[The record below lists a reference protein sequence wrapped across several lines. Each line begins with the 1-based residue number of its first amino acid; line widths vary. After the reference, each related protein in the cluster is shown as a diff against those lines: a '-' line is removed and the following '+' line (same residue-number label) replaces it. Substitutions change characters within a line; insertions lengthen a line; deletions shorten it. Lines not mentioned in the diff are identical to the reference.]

1 MTASILAGDSL
12 RALYNKY
19 RPQQFADVAGQRHVV
34 RILQNALVHK
44 RVSHAYLF
52 SGERGTG
59 KTTVGRILAKALN
72 CQRGIQP
79 EPCNECEHCRSVG
92 NESFLDLIE
101 IDAASHTSVNDIRDL
116 REKVRYRPAS
126 GRYKVYLI
134 DEVHQLSRSAYNAFL
149 KTLEEPPDHAVFI
162 LATTDPHRVLPTV
175 RSRCQ
180 HLRFKR
186 IDHAQMIGQLERIV
200 GLEEAMADDQALALI
215 ARNAEGSLRD
225 ALGLLEQ
232 GLAYAENRLTERQMR
247 ELLGTAGYEGVSI
260 VAAAIAR
267 GSVGDAMTALA
278 RSIDD
283 GADPTALH
291 RQLVGFFRAVLML
304 LTSRNESV
312 LTQYSTDE
320 LAVLREV
327 ANNFARIRQP
337 LAVVEA
343 LTERPPLTAARPP
356 QLDLELAIV
365 QAALATGAEDTL
377 QPLPAVEKPAPPTT
391 AAPEPARTPTYGS
404 GSSARTEPA
413 AAASERGST
422 PEPASEPAANAVPEP
437 ESAPD
442 PLIKT
447 TQADSAEE
455 PAPVPDTGS
464 RPPEADAGDQAE
476 TQAQTAPEP
485 APAQDV
491 AIGGPDL
498 LARFERG
505 RESFIALIRDW
516 DPTVQGLFLG
526 APARLEDGAL
536 VLGIKQKFG
545 LNRLNDDPAK
555 RSRLTQYAQ
564 TVLGEPVEL
573 RLELVRAEPEGE
585 DYTARIARAAGEL
598 LGAREIKEP

>member
-1 MTASILAGDSL
+1 MCASILAGDSL

-19 RPQQFADVAGQRHVV
+19 RPQRFADVAGQRHVV

-79 EPCNECEHCRSVG
+79 EPCNDCEHCRSVG

-278 RSIDD
+278 QSIDD

-304 LTSRNESV
+304 LTSRNESI
-312 LTQYSTDE
+312 LGQYSADE

-327 ANNFARIRQP
+327 ANKFARIRQP

-365 QAALATGAEDTL
+365 QAALATGAEDAL
-377 QPLPAVEKPAPPTT
+377 QPLPAVEAPAVNT
-391 AAPEPARTPTYGS
+391 AAPSDPAPVAEPETTTRPAPSPTAES
-404 GSSARTEPA
+404 DPA
-413 AAASERGST
+413 TG
-422 PEPASEPAANAVPEP
+422 PEPLPESLGNADTESVPEP
-437 ESAPD
+437 QADADKDPASANESAPEEI
-442 PLIKT
+442 PT
-447 TQADSAEE
+447 PAVGDS
-455 PAPVPDTGS
+455 
-464 RPPEADAGDQAE
+464 
-476 TQAQTAPEP
+476 
-485 APAQDV
+485 DV
-491 AIGGPDL
+491 L
-498 LARFERG
+498 MRFEAA
-505 RESFIALIRDW
+505 RESFVALVRDW
-516 DPTVQGLFLG
+516 DPTVQSQFIA
-526 APARLEDGAL
+526 APARLDGDTL
-536 VLGIKQKFG
+536 VLGIEKEFTLK
-545 LNRLNDDPAK
+545 
-555 RSRLTQYAQ
+555 RLTDPSKHARLAQFAQ
-564 TVLGEPVEL
+564 TALGEPVEL
-573 RLELVRAEPEGE
+573 RLEHVPSDSGGE
-585 DYTARIARAAGEL
+585 AYTARIARAAGEL
-598 LGAREIKEP
+598 LGAREIKDV

>member
-1 MTASILAGDSL
+1 MCASILAGDSL

-19 RPQQFADVAGQRHVV
+19 RPQRFADVAGQRHVV

-79 EPCNECEHCRSVG
+79 EPCNDCEHCRSVG
-92 NESFLDLIE
+92 AESFLDLIE

-116 REKVRYRPAS
+116 REKVRYRPAA

-278 RSIDD
+278 GSIDD

-304 LTSRNESV
+304 LTSRSESV
-312 LTQYSTDE
+312 LEQYSADE

-327 ANNFARIRQP
+327 ANNFGRIRQP

-365 QAALATGAEDTL
+365 QAALATGADDSL
-377 QPLPAVEKPAPPTT
+377 PPLPPAQARSAGAGPAPAGKPDAPARPEPRSAGSDVTAAGT
-391 AAPEPARTPTYGS
+391 DAAPEPAAGTGP
-404 GSSARTEPA
+404 EPA
-413 AAASERGST
+413 AAPAPQPER
-422 PEPASEPAANAVPEP
+422 ERAPAAEG
-437 ESAPD
+437 
-442 PLIKT
+442 T
-447 TQADSAEE
+447 
-455 PAPVPDTGS
+455 
-464 RPPEADAGDQAE
+464 
-476 TQAQTAPEP
+476 
-485 APAQDV
+485 
-491 AIGGPDL
+491 DL
-498 LARFERG
+498 LERFESV
-505 RESFIALIRDW
+505 RERFIELVRQW
-516 DPTVQGLFLG
+516 DPTVHGQFLG
-526 APARLEDGAL
+526 APARRDGPAL
-536 VLGIKQKFG
+536 VLGIRQAFA
-545 LNRLNDDPAK
+545 LDRLNDPAK
-555 RSRLTQYAQ
+555 RARLEQIAQ
-564 TVLGEPVEL
+564 TALGEPVEL
-573 RLELVRAEPEGE
+573 RLEHVAADPGGE
-585 DYTARIARAAGEL
+585 AYTARIARAAGEL
-598 LGAREIKEP
+598 LGARQISEE

>member
-1 MTASILAGDSL
+1 MSASILAGDSL

-19 RPQQFADVAGQRHVV
+19 RPQRFADVAGQRHVV

-79 EPCNECEHCRSVG
+79 EPCNDCEHCRSVG

-186 IDHAQMIGQLERIV
+186 IDHAQMISQLERIV

-278 RSIDD
+278 QSIDD

-312 LTQYSTDE
+312 LNQYSADE

-365 QAALATGAEDTL
+365 QAALATGADDSL
-377 QPLPAVEKPAPPTT
+377 QPLPAVAERAPAATAGPEQAPVAEPP
-391 AAPEPARTPTYGS
+391 PADRP
-404 GSSARTEPA
+404 EPA
-413 AAASERGST
+413 AATVSA
-422 PEPASEPAANAVPEP
+422 PAA
-437 ESAPD
+437 
-442 PLIKT
+442 
-447 TQADSAEE
+447 
-455 PAPVPDTGS
+455 G
-464 RPPEADAGDQAE
+464 
-476 TQAQTAPEP
+476 PEP
-485 APAQDV
+485 APEPPPDSANQDEAATEPESSEPALDAGAV
-491 AIGGPDL
+491 TPAAAESAPQQAPTLAPAIAGSNL
-498 LARFERG
+498 LERFESA
-505 RESFIALIRDW
+505 REGFVELVRNW
-516 DPTVQGLFLG
+516 DPTAHGQFLV
-526 APARLEDGAL
+526 APARLEGDAL
-536 VLGIKQKFG
+536 VLGIEQKFTFD
-545 LNRLNDDPAK
+545 RLNEDPSK
-555 RSRLTQYAQ
+555 RARLAQFAQ
-564 TVLGEPVEL
+564 TALGEPVEL
-573 RLELVRAEPEGE
+573 RLELAQAEPAGE

-598 LGAREIKEP
+598 LGAREIKDP

>member
-1 MTASILAGDSL
+1 MCASILAGDSL

-19 RPQQFADVAGQRHVV
+19 RPQRFADVAGQRHVV

-72 CQRGIQP
+72 CQRGVQP
-79 EPCNECEHCRSVG
+79 EPCNDCEHCRSVG

-267 GSVGDAMTALA
+267 GSVVDAMTALA
-278 RSIDD
+278 QSIDD

-312 LTQYSTDE
+312 LSQYSGDE
-320 LAVLREV
+320 LTVLREV
-327 ANNFARIRQP
+327 ANNFSRIRQP

-365 QAALATGAEDTL
+365 QAALATGAEDSL
-377 QPLPAVEKPAPPTT
+377 PPLPTVSERAPTGAQP
-391 AAPEPARTPTYGS
+391 PEPTAVAEPGSTP
-404 GSSARTEPA
+404 RTEPSATENATPAGSAPSSAPAEGGEALPAPAAGADSPASPA
-413 AAASERGST
+413 AAGERSAT
-422 PEPASEPAANAVPEP
+422 AV
-437 ESAPD
+437 ESAPA
-442 PLIKT
+442 L
-447 TQADSAEE
+447 ASAR
-455 PAPVPDTGS
+455 AAGGS
-464 RPPEADAGDQAE
+464 
-476 TQAQTAPEP
+476 
-485 APAQDV
+485 
-491 AIGGPDL
+491 DL
-498 LARFERG
+498 LARFEKA
-505 RESFIALIRDW
+505 RERFIALIRDW
-516 DPTVQGLFLG
+516 DPTVQGFFLG
-526 APARLEDGAL
+526 APARLEEGAL
-536 VLGIKQKFG
+536 VLGIRQKFA
-545 LNRLNDDPAK
+545 LNRLNDDPSK
-555 RSRLTQYAQ
+555 RARLTQFAQ
-564 TVLGEPVEL
+564 TVVGEPVEL
-573 RLELVRAEPEGE
+573 RLELVRVEPEVE

-598 LGAREIKEP
+598 LGAHAIKDE

>member
-1 MTASILAGDSL
+1 MCASMLAGDSL

-19 RPQQFADVAGQRHVV
+19 RPQRFAEVAGQRHVV

-79 EPCNECEHCRSVG
+79 EPCNDCEHCRSVG

-116 REKVRYRPAS
+116 REKIRYRPAS

-186 IDHAQMIGQLERIV
+186 IDHQQMISQLERII

-278 RSIDD
+278 QSIDD

-304 LTSRNESV
+304 LTSRNESI
-312 LTQYSTDE
+312 LSQYSADE

-327 ANNFARIRQP
+327 ANNFSRIRQP

-365 QAALATGAEDTL
+365 QAALATGAEDSL
-377 QPLPAVEKPAPPTT
+377 QPLPAV
-391 AAPEPARTPTYGS
+391 AAPSAAGSEPPVPGPIANPD
-404 GSSARTEPA
+404 SATQTRPATATVSPA
-413 AAASERGST
+413 AGSDPPPSESLTGAATG
-422 PEPASEPAANAVPEP
+422 PDPGQGLAPQPAA
-437 ESAPD
+437 
-442 PLIKT
+442 
-447 TQADSAEE
+447 DS
-455 PAPVPDTGS
+455 G
-464 RPPEADAGDQAE
+464 AG
-476 TQAQTAPEP
+476 
-485 APAQDV
+485 V
-491 AIGGPDL
+491 SDL
-498 LARFERG
+498 LGRFEAV
-505 RESFIALIRDW
+505 RERFIALVREW
-516 DPTVQGLFLG
+516 DPTVQGQFLG
-526 APARLEDGAL
+526 APARLEGSAL
-536 VLGIKQKFG
+536 VLGIRQQFA
-545 LNRLNDDPAK
+545 LARLNDPAK
-555 RSRLTQYAQ
+555 LARLEQIAQ
-564 TVLGEPVEL
+564 TALGEPVEL
-573 RLELVRAEPEGE
+573 RVEHVPSGSEGE
-585 DYTARIARAAGEL
+585 DYTARIARVAGEL
-598 LGAREIKEP
+598 LGARQINDQ

>member
-1 MTASILAGDSL
+1 MCASILAGDSL

-19 RPQQFADVAGQRHVV
+19 RPQRFADVAGQRHVV

-59 KTTVGRILAKALN
+59 KTTVGRILAKSLN

-79 EPCNECEHCRSVG
+79 EPCNDCEHCRSVG

-116 REKVRYRPAS
+116 RERVRYRPAS

-278 RSIDD
+278 QSIDD

-304 LTSRNESV
+304 LTSRNESI
-312 LTQYSTDE
+312 LGQYSADE

-365 QAALATGAEDTL
+365 QAALATGAEDAL
-377 QPLPAVEKPAPPTT
+377 QPLPAVEAPAVNT
-391 AAPEPARTPTYGS
+391 AAPSYPA
-404 GSSARTEPA
+404 PA
-413 AAASERGST
+413 AEPDPQAR
-422 PEPASEPAANAVPEP
+422 PEPAGAAANAPAAGLEPSPEPSVDPGTVPAPEP
-437 ESAPD
+437 E
-442 PLIKT
+442 
-447 TQADSAEE
+447 
-455 PAPVPDTGS
+455 
-464 RPPEADAGDQAE
+464 
-476 TQAQTAPEP
+476 PEP
-485 APAQDV
+485 ERAPPPGTGDS
-491 AIGGPDL
+491 DL
-498 LARFERG
+498 LERFEAV
-505 RESFIALIRDW
+505 RERFIALVREW
-516 DPTVQGLFLG
+516 DPTVQGQFLG
-526 APARLEDGAL
+526 APARMEGSAL
-536 VLGIKQKFG
+536 VLGIRQQFA
-545 LNRLNDDPAK
+545 LDRLDSPAK
-555 RSRLTQYAQ
+555 RAGLEQIAQ
-564 TVLGEPVEL
+564 TALGEPVEL
-573 RLELVRAEPEGE
+573 RLEHVPSDSGGE
-585 DYTARIARAAGEL
+585 AYTARIARAAGEL
-598 LGAREIKEP
+598 LGAREIKDV

>member
-1 MTASILAGDSL
+1 MLAGDSL

-19 RPQQFADVAGQRHVV
+19 RPQRFADVAGQSHVV

-79 EPCNECEHCRSVG
+79 EPCNDCEHCRSVG

-200 GLEEAMADDQALALI
+200 RLEEAMADDQALALI

-267 GSVGDAMTALA
+267 GSAVDAMTALA

-304 LTSRNESV
+304 LTSRNESI
-312 LTQYSTDE
+312 LSQYSADE

-327 ANNFARIRQP
+327 ANNFSRIRQP

-365 QAALATGAEDTL
+365 QAALATGAEDTV
-377 QPLPAVEKPAPPTT
+377 QPLPGVGKRPSAETATPKETRVAEPGPAARPELPATVSAPTT
-391 AAPEPARTPTYGS
+391 ESGPT
-404 GSSARTEPA
+404 TE
-413 AAASERGST
+413 SH
-422 PEPASEPAANAVPEP
+422 NAGG
-437 ESAPD
+437 
-442 PLIKT
+442 
-447 TQADSAEE
+447 ADSASAAN
-455 PAPVPDTGS
+455 PGAPIAQV
-464 RPPEADAGDQAE
+464 DAGNQPETEAE
-476 TQAQTAPEP
+476 TAPEQAP
-485 APAQDV
+485 APAVGGSDV
-491 AIGGPDL
+491 L
-498 LARFERG
+498 ERFENA
-505 RESFIALIRDW
+505 RERFIAHIQDW
-516 DPTVQGLFLG
+516 DPTVHGFFLG
-526 APARLEDGAL
+526 APARLDGGAL
-536 VLGIKQKFG
+536 VLGIKQKFA
-545 LNRLNDDPAK
+545 LNRLNDDPSK
-555 RSRLTQYAQ
+555 RARLTQFVQ
-564 TVLGEPVEL
+564 TVVGEPVEL
-573 RLELVRAEPEGE
+573 RLELVPTEPAGE

-598 LGAREIKEP
+598 LGAREITDQ

>member
-1 MTASILAGDSL
+1 MCASISAGDSL

-19 RPQQFADVAGQRHVV
+19 RPQGFADVAGQGHVV
-34 RILQNALVHK
+34 RILQNALVHN

-79 EPCNECEHCRSVG
+79 EPCNDCEHCRSVG
-92 NESFLDLIE
+92 AEAFLDLIE

-116 REKVRYRPAS
+116 REKVRYRPAA

-186 IDHAQMIGQLERIV
+186 IGHAQMISQLQRIV
-200 GLEEAMADDQALALI
+200 RLEEAMADDQALALI

-232 GLAYAENRLTERQMR
+232 GLAYADNRLTERQMR
-247 ELLGTAGYEGVSI
+247 ELLGAAGYEGVSVI
-260 VAAAIAR
+260 AAAIAR
-267 GSVGDAMTALA
+267 GAVNDAMTALA
-278 RSIDD
+278 KSVDD

-304 LTSRNESV
+304 LTSRSESV
-312 LTQYSTDE
+312 LNQYSSDE

-327 ANNFARIRQP
+327 ANSFARIRQP

-356 QLDLELAIV
+356 QLDLELAVV
-365 QAALATGAEDTL
+365 QASLAGGADDAVRPTPVSEISV
-377 QPLPAVEKPAPPTT
+377 PAKSAPV
-391 AAPEPARTPTYGS
+391 APEPAATPV
-404 GSSARTEPA
+404 TEPEQTA
-413 AAASERGST
+413 
-422 PEPASEPAANAVPEP
+422 
-437 ESAPD
+437 ESRPAPD
-442 PLIKT
+442 QGPLQST
-447 TQADSAEE
+447 ADS
-455 PAPVPDTGS
+455 PVGS
-464 RPPEADAGDQAE
+464 DS
-476 TQAQTAPEP
+476 
-485 APAQDV
+485 
-491 AIGGPDL
+491 
-498 LARFERG
+498 LARFESV
-505 RESFIALIRDW
+505 RERFIALVREW
-516 DPTVQGLFLG
+516 DPTAAGQFLA
-526 APARLEDGAL
+526 APARLDGSDL
-536 VLGIKQKFG
+536 ILGLQQAFT
-545 LNRLNDDPAK
+545 LERLNSPAN
-555 RSRLTQYAQ
+555 RSRLQQSAQ
-564 TVLGEPVEL
+564 TALGQSVHI
-573 RLELVRAEPEGE
+573 RLEQVKAGAT
-585 DYTARIARAAGEL
+585 DDTYTARIAKVAGEL
-598 LGAREIKEP
+598 LGAREIGET

>member
-1 MTASILAGDSL
+1 MCASILAGDSL

-19 RPQQFADVAGQRHVV
+19 RPQSFADVAGQRHVV

-79 EPCNECEHCRSVG
+79 EPCNDCEHCRSVG
-92 NESFLDLIE
+92 AESFLDLIE

-200 GLEEAMADDQALALI
+200 RLEEAMAEDQALALI

-247 ELLGTAGYEGVSI
+247 ELLGAAGYEGVST

-267 GSVGDAMTALA
+267 GSASGAMTALA
-278 RSIDD
+278 KSIDD

-312 LTQYSTDE
+312 LSQFSADE

-327 ANNFARIRQP
+327 SNNFGRIRQP

-365 QAALATGAEDTL
+365 QAALATGADDTVA
-377 QPLPAVEKPAPPTT
+377 PLPAREATDSAGPAGKVGSPVADPESHTSSE
-391 AAPEPARTPTYGS
+391 PEPMA
-404 GSSARTEPA
+404 AVEPA
-413 AAASERGST
+413 EQAKPEIAASESQ
-422 PEPASEPAANAVPEP
+422 PAASTGSAPGPDSESGPSGGDVLERF
-437 ESAPD
+437 ESA
-442 PLIKT
+442 
-447 TQADSAEE
+447 
-455 PAPVPDTGS
+455 
-464 RPPEADAGDQAE
+464 R
-476 TQAQTAPEP
+476 
-485 APAQDV
+485 
-491 AIGGPDL
+491 
-498 LARFERG
+498 ER
-505 RESFIALIRDW
+505 FIALVRAW
-516 DPTVQGLFLG
+516 DPTVQGQFLG
-526 APARLEDGAL
+526 APARVDGSVL
-536 VLGIKQKFG
+536 VLGIRQEFAFK
-545 LNRLNDDPAK
+545 RLSEP
-555 RSRLTQYAQ
+555 SRLSRLQQIAQ
-564 TVLGEPVEL
+564 TALGEPVLL
-573 RLELVRAEPEGE
+573 RIERVAADPDE
-585 DYTARIARAAGEL
+585 DAYTAKIAKAASEL
-598 LGAREIKEP
+598 LGARLIKEE

>member
-1 MTASILAGDSL
+1 MSASILAGDSL

-19 RPQQFADVAGQRHVV
+19 RPQRFADVAGQRHVV

-79 EPCNECEHCRSVG
+79 EPCNDCEHCRSVG
-92 NESFLDLIE
+92 AESFLDLIE

-116 REKVRYRPAS
+116 REKVRYRPAA

-278 RSIDD
+278 GSIDD

-304 LTSRNESV
+304 LTSRSESV
-312 LTQYSTDE
+312 LEQYSADE

-327 ANNFARIRQP
+327 ANNFGRIRQP

-365 QAALATGAEDTL
+365 QAALATGADDSL
-377 QPLPAVEKPAPPTT
+377 PPLTAVQARATGAGPAPASNPAAPARPEPQSAGGNVTAAGT
-391 AAPEPARTPTYGS
+391 DAAPEPAAGTGP
-404 GSSARTEPA
+404 EPA
-413 AAASERGST
+413 AAPAPQPDQER
-422 PEPASEPAANAVPEP
+422 APAAEG
-437 ESAPD
+437 
-442 PLIKT
+442 T
-447 TQADSAEE
+447 
-455 PAPVPDTGS
+455 
-464 RPPEADAGDQAE
+464 
-476 TQAQTAPEP
+476 
-485 APAQDV
+485 
-491 AIGGPDL
+491 DL
-498 LARFERG
+498 LERFESV
-505 RESFIALIRDW
+505 RERFIELVRQW
-516 DPTVQGLFLG
+516 DPTVHGQFLG
-526 APARLEDGAL
+526 APARRDGPAL
-536 VLGIKQKFG
+536 VLGIRQAFA
-545 LNRLNDDPAK
+545 LDRLNAPAK
-555 RSRLTQYAQ
+555 RARLEQIAQ
-564 TVLGEPVEL
+564 TALGEPVEL
-573 RLELVRAEPEGE
+573 RLEHVAADPGGE
-585 DYTARIARAAGEL
+585 AYTARIARAAGEL
-598 LGAREIKEP
+598 LGARQISEE

>member
-1 MTASILAGDSL
+1 MCASILAGDSL

-19 RPQQFADVAGQRHVV
+19 RPQRFADVAGQRHVV

-79 EPCNECEHCRSVG
+79 EPCNDCEHCRSVG

-186 IDHAQMIGQLERIV
+186 IDHAQMINQLERIV

-278 RSIDD
+278 QSIDD

-304 LTSRNESV
+304 LTSRNESI
-312 LTQYSTDE
+312 LSQYSADE

-327 ANNFARIRQP
+327 ANNFSRIRQP

-365 QAALATGAEDTL
+365 QAALATGAEDAL
-377 QPLPAVEKPAPPTT
+377 QPLPA
-391 AAPEPARTPTYGS
+391 
-404 GSSARTEPA
+404 
-413 AAASERGST
+413 
-422 PEPASEPAANAVPEP
+422 
-437 ESAPD
+437 
-442 PLIKT
+442 
-447 TQADSAEE
+447 
-455 PAPVPDTGS
+455 
-464 RPPEADAGDQAE
+464 AG
-476 TQAQTAPEP
+476 EP
-485 APAQDV
+485 APAATVSPAPAPV
-491 AIGGPDL
+491 ADSGSATRSEPATADAGAPTGGPEPSAEPVAQAGAESVPGTEAAPDPDPAPGIGDSDL
-498 LARFERG
+498 LARFESV
-505 RESFIALIRDW
+505 RERFIALVREW
-516 DPTVQGLFLG
+516 DPTVQGQFLG
-526 APARLEDGAL
+526 APARLEGSAL
-536 VLGIKQKFG
+536 VLGVRQQFA
-545 LNRLNDDPAK
+545 LERLNDPAK
-555 RSRLTQYAQ
+555 RARLEQIAQ
-564 TVLGEPVEL
+564 TALGEPVEL
-573 RLELVRAEPEGE
+573 RLEQVSSDSDDE
-585 DYTARIARAAGEL
+585 DYTARIARVAGEL
-598 LGAREIKEP
+598 LGAREIKVE

>member
-1 MTASILAGDSL
+1 MLAGDSL

-19 RPQQFADVAGQRHVV
+19 RPQRFADVAGQSHVV

-79 EPCNECEHCRSVG
+79 EPCNDCEHCRSVG

-267 GSVGDAMTALA
+267 GSVVDAMTALA
-278 RSIDD
+278 RSIED

-304 LTSRNESV
+304 LTSRNESI
-312 LTQYSTDE
+312 LSQYSTDE

-365 QAALATGAEDTL
+365 QATLSTGAEDSL
-377 QPLPAVEKPAPPTT
+377 QPLPAVVERAPAASAPPRQ
-391 AAPEPARTPTYGS
+391 AQVAEP
-404 GSSARTEPA
+404 PA
-413 AAASERGST
+413 ATAST
-422 PEPASEPAANAVPEP
+422 PSTGPDPASEPGAVAGGG
-437 ESAPD
+437 SAPATD
-442 PLIKT
+442 PSSPT
-447 TQADSAEE
+447 TLLDAGGGSAPADETGPAPTQAGAGDPADSA
-455 PAPVPDTGS
+455 T
-464 RPPEADAGDQAE
+464 
-476 TQAQTAPEP
+476 EP
-485 APAQDV
+485 APAPAMPLGV
-491 AIGGPDL
+491 GGSGL
-498 LARFERG
+498 LERFEAA
-505 RESFIALIRDW
+505 REGFVELIRKW
-516 DPTVQGLFLG
+516 DPTAHGQFLV
-526 APARLEDGAL
+526 APARLEGDAL
-536 VLGIKQKFG
+536 VLGIKQKFAFD
-545 LNRLNDDPAK
+545 RLNDDPSK
-555 RSRLTQYAQ
+555 RARLTQFAQ
-564 TVLGEPVEL
+564 TVVGEPIEL
-573 RLELVRAEPEGE
+573 RLELVQSEPAGE

-598 LGAREIKEP
+598 LGAREIKDP